1 MENIMQ
7 IVELGLLAPGCFVAA
22 LLIRYHRSGIL
33 QYVAELVNAAE
44 VAIQG
49 SGMGAEKKALV
60 LAQLEAAGIRIN
72 TWLSVAIDKMVQ
84 HLNESGAWL
93 ASQAREHAAGLE
105 HSDDVPESDTEEGQA
120 V

>member
-1 MENIMQ
+1 MENIMT
-7 IVELGLLAPGCFVAA
+7 IVELGLLAMACFVAA

-33 QYVAELVNAAE
+33 QYAAELVNAAE

-60 LAQLEAAGIRIN
+60 LAQLEAAGVHIN
-72 TWLSVAIDKMVQ
+72 NWLSVAIDKIVD

-93 ASQAREHAAGLE
+93 ASQAREHAAGLDRGE
-105 HSDDVPESDTEEGQA
+105 DVPESDTKEGWT

>member
-1 MENIMQ
+1 MENVMQ
-7 IVELGLLAPGCFVAA
+7 IVEFGLLALGCIVAA
-22 LLIRYHRSGIL
+22 LLLKYNRSGIL
-33 QYVAELVNAAE
+33 RYAAELVNAAE

-105 HSDDVPESDTEEGQA
+105 RGEDVPDSDTEEVA
-120 V
+120 AE

>member
-7 IVELGLLAPGCFVAA
+7 IVELGLLALGCFVAA
-22 LLIRYHRSGIL
+22 LLIKYNRSGIL
-33 QYVAELVNAAE
+33 RYAAELVNAAE

-60 LAQLEAAGIRIN
+60 LAQLEAAGIQIN

-105 HSDDVPESDTEEGQA
+105 RGEDVPASDTEEVDA
-120 V
+120 E